1 MTSSAICDYVTLFIE
16 DGNITAE
23 EGIGRWYVP
32 SSSYYHQNRGN
43 LALMSIVDC
52 GYTHG
57 DINHDVLIGTTKGY
71 NGSIAQVN
79 SSDIIVRNDISI
91 IASIKRVAHALS
103 GGGAGNDADIITV
116 FNNVEP
122 IKVLTAARP
131 SQIELVFIKDS
142 KRYHTLTTAGF
153 IVVKF
158 EYLSPEEEQKINQE
172 VSYTEAFP
180 TKGF

>member
-1 MTSSAICDYVTLFIE
+1 MTSSSICDYVTLFIE
-16 DGNITAE
+16 DGNIAAE
-23 EGIGRWYVP
+23 DGTGRWYVP
-32 SSSYYHQNRGN
+32 NSAYYYQNRGN

-57 DINHDVLIGTTKGY
+57 DINHDVLIGTTKAY

-79 SSDIIVRNDISI
+79 SSDVIVRNDISI
-91 IASIKRVAHALS
+91 LASIKRTAHALS
-103 GGGAGNDADIITV
+103 GGGDDSDIITV

-142 KRYHTLTTAGF
+142 KRYHTLTTSGF
-153 IVVKF
+153 VVVKF
-158 EYLSPEEEQKINQE
+158 EYLSPEEEQKITQE
-172 VSYTEAFP
+172 VSYNEAFP

>member
-16 DGNITAE
+16 DANITDSD
-23 EGIGRWYVP
+23 GTGRWHVP
-32 SSSYYHQNRGN
+32 SSAYYYQNRGN

-52 GYTHG
+52 GYSHG
-57 DINHDVLIGTTKGY
+57 DINHDILIGTTKGY

-79 SSDIIVRNDISI
+79 SADVIVRNDISI
-91 IASIKRVAHALS
+91 LASIKRTSDAEVAGSA
-103 GGGAGNDADIITV
+103 DADIITT

-142 KRYHTLTTAGF
+142 KRFHYMTTTGF
-153 IVVKF
+153 VVVKF

-172 VSYTEAFP
+172 VSY
-180 TKGF
+180 KGF